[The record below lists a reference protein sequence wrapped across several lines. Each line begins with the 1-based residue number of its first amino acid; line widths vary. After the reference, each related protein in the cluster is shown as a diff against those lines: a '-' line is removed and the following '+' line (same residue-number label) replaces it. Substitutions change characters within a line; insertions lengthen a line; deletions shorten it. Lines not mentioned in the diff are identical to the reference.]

1 MTTAIDG
8 LSLWFWGIVALDL
21 AVAVAA
27 MCALRY
33 GAGALFGVD
42 SRDEL
47 AEKDN
52 FAFGIALAG
61 GAFAVALV
69 LAAAA
74 AGEPAITFG
83 TELGTVVAYAL
94 VGLVLLKLGIVVNDW
109 IVFRDFSLKAAIR
122 EQSVAAGT
130 VQAANLVAIG
140 VLINGAVNWAE
151 GGLVQGLVSV
161 VVTFFLAQLVVLG
174 VSRTRAAI
182 YARRHDGERWQAA
195 IEAGNVAL
203 AVRYAGHLVGTALAS
218 SSAGGMVAF
227 VAGTDASAG
236 FAYLGWLVWAVVL
249 AAVLLLL
256 SMLAQWV
263 ILRGVDV
270 VEEVDRQ
277 RNIGVAAI
285 EAAVFVGIGIVI
297 RAVAG

>member
-33 GAGALFGVD
+33 GAGVLFGVD

-52 FAFGIALAG
+52 FGFGIALAG

-83 TELGTVVAYAL
+83 DELVGVVAYAL

-122 EQSVAAGT
+122 DQNVAAGA
-130 VQAANLVAIG
+130 VQAANLVAVG

-151 GGLVQGLVSV
+151 GGLAQGLVSV
-161 VVTFFLAQLVVLG
+161 VVTFFLAQVVVLG

-218 SSAGGMVAF
+218 SSAGGMVVF
-227 VAGTDASAG
+227 VAGADASAG

-256 SMLAQWV
+256 SMLAQRV
-263 ILRGVDV
+263 ILGGVDV